1 MASERIERR
10 LAAILAADVAG
21 YSRLMGQDEEGTLAA
36 LKELRK
42 SLIDPKIQEHRGR
55 IVKTTGDGAL
65 VEFASPVEAVR
76 CAAEIQSAMSER
88 NAAVPPDRRIEF
100 RIGINVGDII
110 IDGADIFGDGV
121 NVAARLEGIAK
132 PGGICLSEDVY
143 RQVRGKLS
151 IAMVDAGEQ
160 RLKNI
165 ANAVRVYRIESE
177 AVLTHGGWPSPHVGW
192 RWPWSMRTTAG
203 AAILV
208 GIILAA
214 VAWFALFS
222 DGREIAHDA
231 RPSKPISTSA
241 IPMIAVLPFANQ
253 TGDEGQDYFVDG
265 VTEEVINALGRF
277 NTLRVIGHNA
287 VLRYKKRPPTQ
298 EEIRSELG
306 ASYLVGGSVRRSG
319 QRVRIA
325 SELTEALAGTVL
337 WSDRFDGELADILEL
352 QDTIARR
359 IAGTLAANIALIE
372 GRRSLDKPKL
382 NPNAYDLVLHARALG
397 HSSTRT
403 VNRRFRELIADA
415 IKLDPNYAT
424 AHALLA
430 EGIYSQA
437 VLGWTEFADRQLSR
451 GADEARKAI
460 TLAPDQPDGYRA
472 LGRILLARGEYDQ
485 AQSALKRAIEINPSD
500 AYALALSG
508 SMQFY
513 SGELAGAIDSL
524 ELALKLD
531 PMLEPN
537 YVFDL
542 AVTYYL
548 ARRHEDALRIADRG
562 LARFPNFAMFNV
574 PAAAAAARLGRK
586 EQAAG
591 YVAALRHSLPVLDVD
606 ALGSRFR
613 NPAYS
618 AYLREG
624 LSLAGY

>member
-1 MASERIERR
+1 MATERIERR

-42 SLIDPKIQEHRGR
+42 SLIDPKIREHRGR

-76 CAAEIQSAMSER
+76 CAVEIQSAMNER
-88 NAAVPPDRRIEF
+88 NAAAPADRRIEF

-110 IDGADIFGDGV
+110 IDGEDIFGDGV

-132 PGGICLSEDVY
+132 SGGIALSEDVY
-143 RQVRGKLS
+143 RQVRGK
-151 IAMVDAGEQ
+151 INVAMVDAGEQ
-160 RLKNI
+160 HLKNI
-165 ANAVRVYRIESE
+165 ANAIRVYRIES
-177 AVLTHGGWPSPHVGW
+177 APVAFGGWSW
-192 RWPWSMRTTAG
+192 SWSMRTKAG
-203 AAILV
+203 AAIALGV
-208 GIILAA
+208 ILGA

-222 DGREIAHDA
+222 DGRIIAFGA
-231 RPSKPISTSA
+231 RASKPIPTSA

-253 TGDEGQDYFVDG
+253 TGDEQQDYFADG
-265 VTEEVINALGRF
+265 VTEEVIDALGRF
-277 NTLRVIGHNA
+277 NTLRVIGRNA
-287 VLRYKKRPPTQ
+287 VLRFKKRPPTQ
-298 EEIRSELG
+298 EEIKSELG
-306 ASYLVGGSVRRSG
+306 ANYLVGGSVRRSG

-325 SELTEALAGTVL
+325 SEMSEANAGTVV
-337 WSDRFDGELADILEL
+337 WSDRFDGEVADILEL

-359 IAGTLAANIALIE
+359 IAGTLAANVALVE
-372 GRRSLDKPKL
+372 GRRSLEQQKP
-382 NPNAYDLVLHARALG
+382 NPSAYDLVLRARALG

-403 VNRRFRELIADA
+403 ANRRFRELIADA

-430 EGIYSQA
+430 DGLYSQV
-437 VLGWTEFADRQLSR
+437 VLGWTEFADRDLSR

-472 LGRILLARGEYDQ
+472 LGRILLARAEYDQ
-485 AQSALKRAIEINPSD
+485 ARSALRRAIEINPSD
-500 AYALALSG
+500 ASALALSG
-508 SMQFY
+508 SMQSFT
-513 SGELAGAIDSL
+513 GELADAINSL

-548 ARRHEDALRIADRG
+548 ARRHEDALRAAERG
-562 LARFPNFAMFNV
+562 LARYPNFAMFNV

-586 EQAAG
+586 EQAAS
-591 YVAALRHSLPVLDVD
+591 YVAALRHSLPVLDLD

-613 NPAYS
+613 DPAYS